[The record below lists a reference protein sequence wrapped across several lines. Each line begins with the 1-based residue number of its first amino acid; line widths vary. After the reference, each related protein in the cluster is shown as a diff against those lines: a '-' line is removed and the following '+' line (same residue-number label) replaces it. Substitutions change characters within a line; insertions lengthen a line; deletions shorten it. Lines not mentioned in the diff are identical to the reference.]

1 MTGGRAPVTQRDE
14 DDRPPEG
21 GVGAPGSAAARGSGP
36 LDSVG
41 HAHHHGGDQGLGL
54 SAGGSRRVRLLLAA
68 LVVPLLLATAFGVLR
83 LWPDEGSRLGTQP
96 VTGEGVGFVTGTVVE
111 VVEGDVEPVR
121 LELDDAGSV
130 VPVQVPP
137 EILDAGVDV
146 GARMKV
152 LFIPEAMGSGSPYV
166 YVDYVRTA
174 PLGVLAALYAATVV
188 LVARWRGLAAIAG
201 LVVSLGIIAVFVL
214 PALLS
219 GRNPLLVAMVGASA
233 MMFAAVYLAHGIS
246 IRTTTAL
253 LGTIVGLAITT
264 VLAAWGTGAG
274 QLTGTG
280 TEGSVQL
287 LSLVPGLS
295 LRALLLCGIVIAGLG
310 ALNDVTITQ
319 ASAVWELHA
328 SAPEAPVRTVF
339 ARAMRIGRDHIAS
352 TVYTLAFAYV
362 GTALTTLLLVS
373 LFDRSVVETLT
384 AGEIAEEV
392 VRTLVSSVGLVLAIP
407 ITTGIAALLV
417 RSAATA
423 ERPGPATTAA
433 VSG

>member
-1 MTGGRAPVTQRDE
+1 VTEHERGHDGGRVPVPT
-14 DDRPPEG
+14 P
-21 GVGAPGSAAARGSGP
+21 GVGEDRSPPAGH
-36 LDSVG
+36 G
-41 HAHHHGGDQGLGL
+41 HAHRGDHGQL
-54 SAGGSRRVRLLLAA
+54 SRPASRRVRLVLAA
-68 LVVPLLLATAFGVLR
+68 LVLPLLLATVVGMLR
-83 LWPDEGSRLGTQP
+83 LWPTGGSELGTRP
-96 VTGEGVGFVTGTVVE
+96 VAGIGVSFQTGTVVE
-111 VVEGDVEPVR
+111 VVGDDDVEPVR
-121 LELDDAGSV
+121 LELDDSGTV

-174 PLGVLAALYAATVV
+174 PLGLLAALYAVTVV

-214 PALLS
+214 PALLA
-219 GRNPLLVAMVGASA
+219 GRDPLLVALVGSAA

-264 VLAAWGTGAG
+264 LLAAWGTGAG
-274 QLTGTG
+274 RLTGTAG
-280 TEGSVQL
+280 EGSLELV
-287 LSLVPGLS
+287 SLVPGLS

-319 ASAVWELHA
+319 ASAVWELHS
-328 SAPEAPVRTVF
+328 SAPHAPVRTVF
-339 ARAMRIGRDHIAS
+339 TRAMRIGRDHIAS

-373 LFDRSVVETLT
+373 LFDRSLVETLT

-407 ITTGIAALLV
+407 VTTAIAALLV
-417 RSAATA
+417 RSAAGA
-423 ERPGPATTAA
+423 DRAGSRAGQATTP
-433 VSG
+433 